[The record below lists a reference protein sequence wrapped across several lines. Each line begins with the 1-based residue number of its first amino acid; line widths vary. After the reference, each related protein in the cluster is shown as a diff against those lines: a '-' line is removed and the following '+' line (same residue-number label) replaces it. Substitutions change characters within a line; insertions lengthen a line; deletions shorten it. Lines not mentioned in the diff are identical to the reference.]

1 MKLIMHIL
9 LVFSV
14 LKLASSIL
22 NPKLKWQNYSLSDC
36 NLANLLV
43 EAGTNIIYI
52 QKLLGNRRNQ
62 AMILYTYLASKAIN
76 HLQSPLN
83 KLNLNIE

>member
-1 MKLIMHIL
+1 MLIYLYRWGFTIAHKIL
-9 LVFSV
+9 SF
-14 LKLASSIL
+14 
-22 NPKLKWQNYSLSDC
+22 KLKGLKYSLSDF
-36 NLANLLV
+36 NLATLLV

-62 AMILYTYLASKAIN
+62 AMILYSYSANQAIN